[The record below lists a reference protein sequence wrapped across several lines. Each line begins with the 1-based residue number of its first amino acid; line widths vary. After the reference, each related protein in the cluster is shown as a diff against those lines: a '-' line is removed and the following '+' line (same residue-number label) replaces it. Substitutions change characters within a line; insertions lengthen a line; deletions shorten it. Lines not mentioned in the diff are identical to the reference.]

1 MAVSRPDVHGSL
13 PVLQSLWAF
22 VHAIHWTEPLIV
34 GLVTF
39 HLLLLTTVIVTRH
52 SDTLQLTLF
61 FVLVMALPLAQPLNI
76 LCAQHWPSLATQP
89 YFDPQGF
96 FAFVFWGGPLLL
108 LAIGVLVRLIIRLFQ
123 LMILMK
129 RRQLRASQQRWETQ
143 PQQTAGDDS
152 SPAANLVKE

>member
-1 MAVSRPDVHGSL
+1 MRQAGLYGMSIVIYTHIL
-13 PVLQSLWAF
+13 
-22 VHAIHWTEPLIV
+22 IHVCVCVCVCVWT
-34 GLVTF
+34 
-39 HLLLLTTVIVTRH
+39 
-52 SDTLQLTLF
+52 
-61 FVLVMALPLAQPLNI
+61 VMALPLAQPLNI